1 MLKKD
6 KYARWAQLCLLFEST
21 PKQEPIFFTSTNTS
35 FNFTTPDF
43 QSVLL
48 TCIELE
54 TMPSKLS
61 ISIKLAGF

>member
-1 MLKKD
+1 MPNENHYVFSLNP
-6 KYARWAQLCLLFEST
+6 S
-21 PKQEPIFFTSTNTS
+21 PKQKPIFFTSTNTS

-54 TMPSKLS
+54 TVPSKLS
-61 ISIKLAGF
+61 ISIKLAGY